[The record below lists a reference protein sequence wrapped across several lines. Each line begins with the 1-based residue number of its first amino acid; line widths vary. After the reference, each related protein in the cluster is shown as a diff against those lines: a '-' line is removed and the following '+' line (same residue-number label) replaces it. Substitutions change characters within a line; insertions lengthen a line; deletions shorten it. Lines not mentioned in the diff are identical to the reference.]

1 MPRARA
7 ARGIAMSFEGGL
19 EGTREIREKEGNG
32 RKERNFLLDES
43 LPHNLFSAASEAL
56 SLSSK
61 SKLESWNTIV
71 LFDRNF

>member
-43 LPHNLFSAASEAL
+43 LPHNLFSAASEVR
-56 SLSSK
+56 LSSK